1 MSSTLI
7 PGMEELKVY
16 DHINIIDVGAARGSF
31 MQELGKI
38 VDKDKI
44 YSIGID
50 PKLDGGNEY
59 DQFIVGCVD
68 NVSAPTKV
76 KLLITCD
83 EQASTICKPT
93 EEPEKFEEQEEE
105 IDVFNLE
112 QIIQEELPDEADIHF
127 LKIDAEGK
135 DFTILE
141 SLSDDTL
148 SRIVFVATECV
159 SETPRFEEE
168 KLKEE
173 VIEYMNSKKFDV
185 FHDHVTDN
193 GSRISDVIFK
203 NREK

>member
-16 DHINIIDVGAARGSF
+16 DHINVIDVGAARGSF

-76 KLLITCD
+76 KLLTTGD

-112 QIIQEELPDEADIHF
+112 QII
-127 LKIDAEGK
+127 
-135 DFTILE
+135 
-141 SLSDDTL
+141 
-148 SRIVFVATECV
+148 
-159 SETPRFEEE
+159 
-168 KLKEE
+168 
-173 VIEYMNSKKFDV
+173 
-185 FHDHVTDN
+185 
-193 GSRISDVIFK
+193 
-203 NREK
+203 